1 MGPDSAAIELL
12 FSYGTLQLES
22 VQMATFGRRL
32 TGKSDA
38 LPGYKVVPLKIDDPA
53 VAALSG
59 KSVHTMATPTGRASD
74 VIAGIVFAVTP
85 DEIQRADTYEVAAV
99 TRVSVV
105 LQSGA
110 RAWVYVARDL

>member
-1 MGPDSAAIELL
+1 MDSNNATELL

-32 TGKSDA
+32 AGTSDV
-38 LPGYKVVPLKIDDPA
+38 LTGYKMVPLKIDDPA

-59 KSVHTMATPTGRASD
+59 KSVHTMATPTGRPTD
-74 VIAGIVFAVTP
+74 VLTGTVFAVTAN
-85 DEIQRADTYEVAAV
+85 EMQRADTYEVAAV
-99 TRVSVV
+99 KRVSLV

-110 RAWVYVARDL
+110 HAWVYIDAAAR